1 MAGTFSQLYIH
12 LVFAVKGRQNLIMD
26 EWKDELYKY
35 IAGIIKSKNQKPLI
49 INGMPDHI
57 HILVGLTPSY
67 MISTLVNQ
75 IKSNSSGFIN
85 AKKLL
90 SSKFYW
96 QEGYGAFTYSQSH
109 VGHLYNYIA
118 NQSEHH
124 KKATF
129 KEEYISLLKKF
140 EISYNEKY
148 LFDW

>member
-1 MAGTFSQLYIH
+1 
-12 LVFAVKGRQNLIMD
+12 
-26 EWKDELYKY
+26 
-35 IAGIIKSKNQKPLI
+35 
-49 INGMPDHI
+49 
-57 HILVGLTPSY
+57 
-67 MISTLVNQ
+67 MISTIVNQ

-85 AKKLL
+85 ANKLL
-90 SSKFYW
+90 SSKFYL

-109 VGHLYNYIA
+109 VGQLYNYIA

-140 EISYNEKY
+140 EISYKEKY

>member
-1 MAGTFSQLYIH
+1 MAGTFSQLYVH

-35 IAGIIKSKNQKPLI
+35 IAGIIKSKNEKPLI

-57 HILVGLTPSY
+57 HIFVGLTPSY

-85 AKKLL
+85 AKKLS

-109 VGHLYNYIA
+109 VGLLYNYIA

-129 KEEYISLLKKF
+129 KQEYISLLKKF
-140 EISYNEKY
+140 EVNYNEKY